1 MLKSKKNI
9 QNRIGEELRKNDH
22 PILLGVTGGVASGKT
37 TVARMIED
45 LGAPT
50 IDFDLLSRVVVEPHK
65 PAWKEIIAY
74 FGKQVLLADKTLDRD
89 KISQIVFREPAKRKK
104 LEGFI
109 HPRIFHEFARQVK
122 EVAAKDPPAIIQVV
136 VPLLFEAQMKL
147 FFHKILLV
155 YIPQAMQAERLIKRD
170 RISMEMAA
178 NILKAQWPIEEKK
191 AYADFVID
199 NSGTLKETR
208 RQVGEVWRKL
218 KRLQK
223 ERREA

>member
-1 MLKSKKNI
+1 MLKPNKKI
-9 QNRIGEELRKNDH
+9 QNRIREELRKKDH

-37 TVARMIED
+37 TVARMIEN

-104 LEGFI
+104 LESFI
-109 HPRIFHEFARQVK
+109 HPRIFDEFTRRVK

-136 VPLLFEAQMKL
+136 VPLLFEAQMQL

-170 RISMEMAA
+170 RVSGEMAA

-208 RQVGEVWRKL
+208 RQVLEVWRKL
-218 KRLQK
+218 KRMRK
-223 ERREA
+223 ERRDA

>member
-1 MLKSKKNI
+1 M
-9 QNRIGEELRKNDH
+9 Q
-22 PILLGVTGGVASGKT
+22 
-37 TVARMIED
+37 
-45 LGAPT
+45 
-50 IDFDLLSRVVVEPHK
+50 
-65 PAWKEIIAY
+65 
-74 FGKQVLLADKTLDRD
+74 
-89 KISQIVFREPAKRKK
+89 
-104 LEGFI
+104 
-109 HPRIFHEFARQVK
+109 
-122 EVAAKDPPAIIQVV
+122 
-136 VPLLFEAQMKL
+136 L

-170 RISMEMAA
+170 RVSGEMAA

>member
-1 MLKSKKNI
+1 MLKPNKKI
-9 QNRIGEELRKNDH
+9 QNRIREELRKKDH

-37 TVARMIED
+37 TVARMIEN

-104 LEGFI
+104 LESFI
-109 HPRIFHEFARQVK
+109 HPRIFDEFTRRVK
-122 EVAAKDPPAIIQVV
+122 EVAVKDPPAIIQVV
-136 VPLLFEAQMKL
+136 VPLLFEAQMQL

-170 RISMEMAA
+170 RVSGEMAA

-208 RQVGEVWRKL
+208 RQVLEVWRKL
-218 KRLQK
+218 KRMRK
-223 ERREA
+223 ERRDA